1 MERQID
7 KKIERTQRRSTRTVD
22 EQIDGGQAD
31 RQRNKTQRM
40 TRNGMMAM
48 NTLYI
53 GECLLSIAV
62 LY

>member
-7 KKIERTQRRSTRTVD
+7 KKIERTWRRSTRTVD
-22 EQIDGGQAD
+22 EQTDGGQAD

-40 TRNGMMAM
+40 TMNGMMAM
-48 NTLYI
+48 NTLYT